1 MVLTMDPHA
10 NPFNPGAGTPPPEL
24 VGREP
29 TLVLADTILER
40 IKRARAERS
49 LLLVGLRG
57 VGKTVLLRE
66 IRRRA
71 LTKSYA
77 VEMIE
82 AQEDQTI
89 AQLLAPVLRRLL
101 LDLNAAHKTVNAVR
115 RGLRVLR
122 SFLGTIKVKSGE
134 VELTLGIDP
143 EEGRA
148 DSGDLE
154 SDLKD
159 LLIAAGEAARA
170 AEQPIA
176 LLIDELQYLPKSDLA
191 ALIRGLHAVAQ
202 ESLPLV
208 LFGAGL
214 PQLYSQ
220 VGEAKSYAERLF
232 RFSEV
237 DRLSHAES
245 DEVVRGP
252 VKQEGASVSK
262 DALEEIYRQT
272 KGYPYFL
279 QEWGYRAWNLAPK
292 VGIDINVAKEATR
305 LALKELDH
313 QFFRVRFDRVT
324 PTEREYMRA
333 LAELG
338 EGVQRSA
345 KVAELIGKTTNQLG
359 PVRDTLIRKGMVYSP
374 AHGDIAFTVPLF
386 DQFMKRTMSMPA
398 TTKRARRRG
407 LHRVGDDD

>member
-1 MVLTMDPHA
+1 MDPNA

-29 TLVLADTILER
+29 TLGLSDTILER
-40 IKRARAERS
+40 IKRGRAERS
-49 LLLVGLRG
+49 LILVGLRG

-77 VEMIE
+77 VESIE
-82 AQEDQTI
+82 AQEEQTI
-89 AQLLAPVLRRLL
+89 AQLIAPALRRVL
-101 LDLNAAHKTVNAVR
+101 LDLNAVHKTVNAVR

-122 SFLGTIKVKSGE
+122 SFLGTIKVKSGHI
-134 VELTLGIDP
+134 ELTLGVDP

-159 LLIAAGEAARA
+159 LLIAAAEAAKA

-176 LLIDELQYLPKSDLA
+176 LLIDELQYLPRTDLA

-208 LFGAGL
+208 MFGAGL

-232 RFSEV
+232 RFSQI

-252 VKQEGASVSK
+252 VKKEGASVSK
-262 DALEEIYRQT
+262 DALEEIYQQT

-279 QEWGYRAWNLAPK
+279 QES
-292 VGIDINVAKEATR
+292 GISRLEPGAKGW
-305 LALKELDH
+305 
-313 QFFRVRFDRVT
+313 DRH
-324 PTEREYMRA
+324 RG
-333 LAELG
+333 G
-338 EGVQRSA
+338 EGGDSSR
-345 KVAELIGKTTNQLG
+345 AEGIGS
-359 PVRDTLIRKGMVYSP
+359 PVLSSP
-374 AHGDIAFTVPLF
+374 V
-386 DQFMKRTMSMPA
+386 
-398 TTKRARRRG
+398 
-407 LHRVGDDD
+407 

>member
-1 MVLTMDPHA
+1 MDPNA

-29 TLVLADTILER
+29 ILRLADTIFER
-40 IKRARAERS
+40 IKRGRAERS

-66 IRRRA
+66 IRTRA
-71 LTKSYA
+71 LTKSYV
-77 VEMIE
+77 VEMLE
-82 AQEDQTI
+82 AQEEQTI
-89 AQLLAPVLRRLL
+89 AQLLVPALRRLL
-101 LDLNAAHKTVNAVR
+101 LDLNAAHKAVAAVK

-122 SFLGTIKVKSGE
+122 SFLGTIRVKSGE
-134 VELTLGIDP
+134 LELTLGVDP

-159 LLIAAGEAARA
+159 LLVAVGQAAKAAD
-170 AEQPIA
+170 QPIA
-176 LLIDELQYLPKSDLA
+176 LLIDELQYVLKADMA

-208 LFGAGL
+208 MFGAGL

-232 RFSEV
+232 RFSEI

-245 DEVVRGP
+245 DAVVRTP
-252 VKQEGASVSK
+252 VEEEGASVSN
-262 DALEEIYRQT
+262 DALEEIFQQT

-292 VGIDINVAKEATR
+292 NGIDIKVAKDATR
-305 LALKELDH
+305 QAMQELDH

-338 EGVQRSA
+338 EGVHRSA
-345 KVAELIGKTTNQLG
+345 EVAELIGKTTNQLG
-359 PVRDTLIRKGMVYSP
+359 PVRDSLIRKGMIFSP

-386 DQFMKRTMSMPA
+386 DQFLKRTLPLPMRA
-398 TTKRARRRG
+398 KRKRR
-407 LHRVGDDD
+407 

>member
-1 MVLTMDPHA
+1 MDPNA

-29 TLVLADTILER
+29 ILVLAETILER
-40 IKRARAERS
+40 IRRGRAERS

-71 LTKSYA
+71 LVKSYA

-82 AQEDQTI
+82 AQEEQTI
-89 AQLLAPVLRRLL
+89 TQLLVPSLRRLL

-134 VELTLGIDP
+134 VELTLGVDP

-159 LLIAAGEAARA
+159 LLIAAGEAAKA
-170 AEQPIA
+170 ADHPIA
-176 LLIDELQYLPKSDLA
+176 ILIDELQYLPKADLS
-191 ALIRGLHAVAQ
+191 ALIRGLHAVSQ

-220 VGEAKSYAERLF
+220 VGEARSYAERLF
-232 RFSEV
+232 RFAEI
-237 DRLSHAES
+237 DRLSHEES

-252 VKQEGASVSK
+252 MKQAGAAVSK
-262 DALEEIYRQT
+262 DALGEIYRQT

-279 QEWGYRAWNLAPK
+279 QEWGYRAWNLAPQE
-292 VGIDINVAKEATR
+292 GIDINVAREATR
-305 LALKELDH
+305 FALRELDH
-313 QFFRVRFDRVT
+313 QFFRIRFDRVT
-324 PTEREYMRA
+324 PAEREYMRA

-345 KVAELIGKTTNQLG
+345 EVAELIGKTMSQLG
-359 PVRDTLIRKGMVYSP
+359 PVRDSLIRKGMVYSP
-374 AHGDIAFTVPLF
+374 AYGDIAFTVPLF
-386 DQFMKRTMSMPA
+386 DQFMKRTMPMPVKV
-398 TTKRARRRG
+398 KRTRR
-407 LHRVGDDD
+407 V

>member
-1 MVLTMDPHA
+1 MDPNA
-10 NPFNPGAGTPPPEL
+10 NPFNPGAGSPPPEL
-24 VGREP
+24 VGRDSIL
-29 TLVLADTILER
+29 TQTGVILER
-40 IKRARAERS
+40 IKRGRSERS

-71 LTKSYA
+71 LAKNYA

-82 AQEDQTI
+82 AQEEQTLS
-89 AQLLAPVLRRLL
+89 QLLVPALRRLL
-101 LDLNAAHKTVNAVR
+101 LELDSTKKTIAAVK

-122 SFLGTIKVKSGE
+122 SFLSTIKIKSSDI
-134 VELTLGIDP
+134 ELTLGIDA

-159 LLIAAGEAARA
+159 LLLALGEASKEAGR
-170 AEQPIA
+170 PIA
-176 LLIDELQYLPKSDLA
+176 LLVDELQYLPRSDLA
-191 ALIRGLHAVAQ
+191 ALIRSLHAVAQ
-202 ESLPLV
+202 ENLPFV

-214 PQLYSQ
+214 PQLFSQ

-232 RFSEV
+232 RFSEI
-237 DRLSHAES
+237 DRLSHPDS
-245 DEVVRGP
+245 NEVVRGP
-252 VKQEGASVSK
+252 VEQEGSSVTD
-262 DALEEIYRQT
+262 DALEEIYKQT
-272 KGYPYFL
+272 RGYPYFL
-279 QEWGYRAWNLAPK
+279 QEWGYRAWNLAPAD
-292 VGIDINVAKEATR
+292 GIDIKVARQATR
-305 LALKELDH
+305 LALEELDH

-338 EGVQRSA
+338 EGVHRSGE
-345 KVAELIGKTTNQLG
+345 VAELIGKTTYQLG
-359 PVRDTLIRKGMVYSP
+359 PVRDALVRKGMVYSP

-386 DQFMKRTMSMPA
+386 DQFMRRTLNVPAKAKRP
-398 TTKRARRRG
+398 RR
-407 LHRVGDDD
+407 

>member
-1 MVLTMDPHA
+1 MAYTQYKSVYSSVVVDPNA

-24 VGREP
+24 VGRDP
-29 TLVLADTILER
+29 ILQQADTILER
-40 IKRARAERS
+40 IKRGRSERS
-49 LLLVGLRG
+49 LLFVGLRG

-66 IRRRA
+66 VRRRA
-71 LTKSYA
+71 LDKGYA

-82 AQEDQTI
+82 AQEEQTI
-89 AQLLAPVLRRLL
+89 AQLLVPALRRLL
-101 LDLNAAHKTVNAVR
+101 LDLDAAKKTIAAVK

-122 SFLGTIKVKSGE
+122 SFLGTIKLSSHE
-134 VELTLGIDP
+134 VELTLGVDP
-143 EEGRA
+143 EAGRA

-159 LLIAAGEAARA
+159 LLIALGEAAKA
-170 AEQPIA
+170 ADRPIA
-176 LLIDELQYLPKSDLA
+176 LLIDELQYLPRRDLA
-191 ALIRGLHAVAQ
+191 ALIRSLHAVAQ
-202 ESLPLV
+202 EGLPLV

-232 RFSEV
+232 RFSEI
-237 DRLSHAES
+237 DRLSHPDS

-252 VKQEGASVSK
+252 VQEEGASVTD
-262 DALEEIYRQT
+262 DALEEIYTQT
-272 KGYPYFL
+272 NGYPYFL
-279 QEWGYRAWNLAPK
+279 QEWGYRAWNLAPENNIDVK
-292 VGIDINVAKEATR
+292 VARDATR

-324 PTEREYMRA
+324 PGEREYMRA

-338 EGVQRSA
+338 EGVHRSGE
-345 KVAELIGKTTNQLG
+345 VADLIGKTTNQLG
-359 PVRDTLIRKGMVYSP
+359 PVRDSLIRKGMIYSP

-386 DQFMKRTMSMPA
+386 DQFMKRTMPMP
-398 TTKRARRRG
+398 TKAKRVRR
-407 LHRVGDDD
+407 

>member
-1 MVLTMDPHA
+1 MAYTRYKSVYSSVVVDPNA

-24 VGREP
+24 VGRDP
-29 TLVLADTILER
+29 ILQQADTILER
-40 IKRARAERS
+40 IKRGRSERS
-49 LLLVGLRG
+49 LLFVGLRG

-66 IRRRA
+66 VRRRA
-71 LTKSYA
+71 LDKGYA

-82 AQEDQTI
+82 AQEEQTI
-89 AQLLAPVLRRLL
+89 AQLLVPALRRLL
-101 LDLNAAHKTVNAVR
+101 LDLDAAKKTIAAVK

-122 SFLGTIKVKSGE
+122 SFLGTIKLSSHE
-134 VELTLGIDP
+134 VELTLGVDP
-143 EEGRA
+143 EAGRA

-159 LLIAAGEAARA
+159 LLIALGEAAKA
-170 AEQPIA
+170 ADRPIA
-176 LLIDELQYLPKSDLA
+176 LLIDELQYLPRRDLA
-191 ALIRGLHAVAQ
+191 ALIRSLHAVAQ
-202 ESLPLV
+202 EGLPLV

-232 RFSEV
+232 RFSEI
-237 DRLSHAES
+237 DRLSHPDS

-252 VKQEGASVSK
+252 VQEEGASVTD
-262 DALEEIYRQT
+262 DALEEIYTQT
-272 KGYPYFL
+272 NGYPYFL
-279 QEWGYRAWNLAPK
+279 QEWGYRAWNLAPENNIDVK
-292 VGIDINVAKEATR
+292 VARDATR

-324 PTEREYMRA
+324 PGEREYMRA

-338 EGVQRSA
+338 EGVHRSGE
-345 KVAELIGKTTNQLG
+345 VADLIGKTTNQLG
-359 PVRDTLIRKGMVYSP
+359 PVRDSLIRKGMIYSP

-386 DQFMKRTMSMPA
+386 DQFMKRTMPMP
-398 TTKRARRRG
+398 TKAKRVRR
-407 LHRVGDDD
+407 